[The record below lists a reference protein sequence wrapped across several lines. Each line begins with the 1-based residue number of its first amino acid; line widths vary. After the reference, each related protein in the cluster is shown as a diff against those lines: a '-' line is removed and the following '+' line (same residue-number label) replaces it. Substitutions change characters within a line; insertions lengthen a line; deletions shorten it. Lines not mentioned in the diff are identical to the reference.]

1 MPDIGKKEGDGKRAG
16 GLTMTK
22 TDDKNN
28 QKRKQSFLIVIAILI
43 VLAGIISIIV
53 WRSIQAPRGE
63 AVTMII
69 EGMDGQDMLPKEL
82 KPLGG
87 IILTNYREYRN
98 NTIRWSA
105 AYFSCLFLSAAFS
118 ALAGFVLKVKSFS
131 NSGIL
136 KEDLAALLAM
146 LAALLIT
153 LSTVGDFQR
162 KWAGN
167 RIAASEVEGL
177 AYDLIK
183 TPFTEDDKA
192 KVISKLQEISATR
205 NRGIAGEKIS
215 DNDKS

>member
-1 MPDIGKKEGDGKRAG
+1 
-16 GLTMTK
+16 MTK

-28 QKRKQSFLIVIAILI
+28 QKNKRSFLIVIALLILI
-43 VLAGIISIIV
+43 TGIIIV
-53 WRSIQAPRGE
+53 WRSIETPRGE

-69 EGMDGQDMLPKEL
+69 EGSDGQDILPKEL
-82 KPLGG
+82 KPLGD

-118 ALAGFVLKVKSFS
+118 ALAGFILKVKSFS
-131 NSGIL
+131 NSGAL

-167 RIAASEVEGL
+167 RIAASEVESL

-205 NRGIAGEKIS
+205 NRGIVGE
-215 DNDKS
+215 DKSVADSRVNQKGDY